1 MYTVKVTMLL
11 FIKVIYFLI
20 ISRALMSWFVRDLSN
35 PIVRFLYEITE
46 PMLAPIRQ
54 LLHTLGL
61 GGRTFDF
68 SPLVLFLLLNFLS
81 RLIVGI

>member
-46 PMLAPIRQ
+46 PMLAPIRR
-54 LLHTLGL
+54 LLQVLGL
-61 GGRTFDF
+61 GGTMLDF

-81 RLIVGI
+81 RLIVGM